1 MGKKML
7 IIIGSIVVLFVALLF
22 IIDYR
27 NNKAV
32 ENADNPYGT
41 TDLEQ
46 ATIDQLDDPNYG
58 NQILPDELKEKI
70 ESGDPVT
77 VYFYSPTCVYCQQTT
92 PYLVPLAQENGVDMK
107 KHNLLEFGE
116 EAMPYGIESTPTL
129 VHYDNGK
136 EVARI
141 VGQHDEEEFQAFF
154 DQYVLNKKAN

>member
-22 IIDYR
+22 VIDYR
-27 NNKAV
+27 NDQAV
-32 ENADNPYGT
+32 QNADNPYGT

-58 NQILPDELKEKI
+58 NQILPDELEEAI
-70 ESGDPVT
+70 DSGEPVT

-92 PYLVPLAQENGVDMK
+92 PYLVPLAEENGVDMK
-107 KHNLLEFGE
+107 KLNLLEFGDQ
-116 EAMPYGIESTPTL
+116 AAVYGIESTPTL
-129 VHYDNGK
+129 IHYEDGE

-141 VGQHDEEEFQAFF
+141 VGQQEEEEFQAFF
-154 DQYVLNKKAN
+154 DEYVL